1 MSYILF
7 LPKEVG
13 SALEFVKIL
22 LHEEFQINRIITLHY
37 FEFAKDF
44 VFEGEKHDFWEFL
57 YVDKGEA
64 EVMADTDGYKLKQ
77 GDIIFYKPNQ
87 FHSIWANKII
97 APNLIVISFECN
109 SASMMNFENKIFNI
123 GESEK
128 NLLAIILKEATDT
141 FVAPF
146 DFPKVNTLTQKTD
159 SSFGGQQMIKVC
171 LEMLLISLVRKAT
184 SGISENRLSSL
195 AKERSEDDL
204 IKRITKFMKDNI
216 SSNLTLEQ
224 VCNYSNL
231 GQTQLKTMFKSKT
244 GKSVIEYFKLLKI
257 EQAKVLIREEKNNNT
272 EISDRLGYS
281 SIHSFSRHFKTVT
294 GMAPSEYAKTVK
306 SRV

>member
-1 MSYILF
+1 M
-7 LPKEVG
+7 
-13 SALEFVKIL
+13 EFVRTVL
-22 LHEEFQINRIITLHY
+22 EQEFQISEIVSLHY

-44 VFEGEKHDFWEFL
+44 LYEGEKHDFWEFL
-57 YVDKGEA
+57 YIDKGEA
-64 EVMADTDGYKLKQ
+64 EVMADTAGYKLKQ
-77 GDIIFYKPNQ
+77 GDIIFHKPNE
-87 FHSIWANKII
+87 FHNVWANKII
-97 APNLIVISFECN
+97 APNLIVISFECK
-109 SASMMNFENKIFNI
+109 SPSMSNFESKIFNL
-123 GESEK
+123 GDTER
-128 NLLAIILKEATDT
+128 NLLAIIVKEGINT
-141 FVAPF
+141 FFPPF
-146 DFPKVNTLTQKTD
+146 DQYRINTLNKKPD
-159 SSFGGQQMIKVC
+159 SPFGSQQMIKVC

-204 IKRITKFMKDNI
+204 IKRITNFMNDNI
-216 SSNLTLEQ
+216 SSNITLEQ

-231 GQTQLKTMFKSKT
+231 GQTQLKTLFKSKT

-257 EQAKVLIREEKNNNT
+257 EQAKILIREEKNNNT
-272 EISDRLGYS
+272 EISDLLGYS

>member
-1 MSYILF
+1 MD
-7 LPKEVG
+7 
-13 SALEFVKIL
+13 FVKTVL
-22 LHEEFQINRIITLHY
+22 EQEFQISEIISLHY

-44 VFEGEKHDFWEFL
+44 LYEGEKHDFWEFL

-64 EVMADTDGYKLKQ
+64 EVMADTVGYKLKQ
-77 GDIIFYKPNQ
+77 GDIIFHKPNE
-87 FHSIWANKII
+87 FHNVWANKVI
-97 APNLIVISFECN
+97 APNLIVISFECK
-109 SASMMNFENKIFNI
+109 SPSMSNFDSKIFNL
-123 GESEK
+123 GDSER
-128 NLLAIILKEATDT
+128 NLLATILKEGMNT
-141 FVAPF
+141 FLPPF
-146 DFPKVNTLTQKTD
+146 DQYRINTLNKKPD
-159 SSFGGQQMIKVC
+159 SPFGSQQMIKVC
-171 LEMLLISLVRKAT
+171 LEMLLINLVRKAT

-204 IKRITKFMKDNI
+204 IKRITNFMNDNI
-216 SSNLTLEQ
+216 SINLTLEQ

-231 GQTQLKTMFKSKT
+231 GQTQLKTLFKSKT

-257 EQAKVLIREEKNNNT
+257 EQAKILIREEKNNNT
-272 EISDRLGYS
+272 EISDLLGYS

>member
-1 MSYILF
+1 MD
-7 LPKEVG
+7 
-13 SALEFVKIL
+13 FVKTVL
-22 LHEEFQINRIITLHY
+22 EQEFQISEIISLHY

-44 VFEGEKHDFWEFL
+44 LYEGEKHDFWELL

-64 EVMADTDGYKLKQ
+64 EVMADTVGYKLKQ
-77 GDIIFYKPNQ
+77 GDIIFHKPNE
-87 FHSIWANKII
+87 FHNVWANKVI
-97 APNLIVISFECN
+97 APNLIVISFECK
-109 SASMMNFENKIFNI
+109 SPSMSHFESKIFNL
-123 GESEK
+123 GDSER
-128 NLLAIILKEATDT
+128 NLLATILKEGMNT
-141 FVAPF
+141 FLPPF
-146 DFPKVNTLTQKTD
+146 DQYRINTLNKKPD
-159 SSFGGQQMIKVC
+159 SHFGSQQMIKVC
-171 LEMLLISLVRKAT
+171 LEMLLINLVRKAT

-204 IKRITKFMKDNI
+204 IKRITNFMNDNI
-216 SSNLTLEQ
+216 STNLTLEQ

-231 GQTQLKTMFKSKT
+231 GQTQLKTLFKSKT

-257 EQAKVLIREEKNNNT
+257 EQAKILIREEKNNNT
-272 EISDRLGYS
+272 EISDLLGYS